1 MLRSIALAALITM
14 IAGPVH
20 AQDPDLTLVNINDSG
35 NAVPPGASLL
45 DVSGNGRF
53 VLFWSQPSLLPEDTV
68 GQQLYVHDLET
79 GTVELVSLDTNGNV
93 VDDFVVNPQ
102 GTVGDPTNRRY
113 ISDDGRFVLFGTPA
127 SNVVTGVDP
136 PPGHVYLYR
145 RARVLQPTILVSV
158 NSNDE
163 PPNLPVNQFTM
174 DPSGV
179 AVMFQTF
186 ADNVDPMFPLG
197 PWFLHRIDAPVGSSV
212 RTRAACRDRTDT
224 PRDCGNPALSC
235 GGALVTAR
243 INGSHPWIEGE
254 DLPFGGIY
262 NEIAIGNTIDG
273 NWVRVGNEADTPF
286 PPGASNG
293 YSSSNAVIN
302 CSGNRIAFWTNMELR
317 NGDTADDDLYVFDL
331 LSRQLWLIE
340 RSPGVSLIGPQAY
353 RTISM
358 SSSGLQIAFN
368 TDLALDP
375 ADDNTFNDVYA
386 FEMPINPPSLDFD
399 FRWVSNNQGVAPI
412 SLFTAQPVV
421 GGNGVV
427 GFRTSATNA
436 PWSPDAGTL
445 GAVYARSNLP
455 FEYITV
461 DGFE

>member
-1 MLRSIALAALITM
+1 MVRIFATVVLIEALVLPAF
-14 IAGPVH
+14 
-20 AQDPDLTLVNINDSG
+20 AQDPDLTLVNIDSNG

-45 DVSGNGRF
+45 DISGNGRY
-53 VLFWSQPSLLPEDTV
+53 VLLWSQASLLPEDTV
-68 GQQLYVHDLET
+68 GQQLYVHDLQT
-79 GTVELVSLDTNGNV
+79 GLIELVS
-93 VDDFVVNPQ
+93 VDSIGDVISGSVTDPQ
-102 GTVGDPTNRRY
+102 GTVGDPSNRRH
-113 ISDDGRFVLFGTPA
+113 ISDDGRYVLFGTNADGVVPDVPA
-127 SNVVTGVDP
+127 SSNFYV
-136 PPGHVYLYR
+136 YR
-145 RARVLQPTILVSV
+145 RDRVLEQTTLVSV
-158 NSNDE
+158 NGNDE
-163 PPNLPVNQFTM
+163 PPNSSVDAWTM
-174 DPSGV
+174 DPTGI
-179 AVMFQTF
+179 AVLFRTF
-186 ADNVDPMFPLG
+186 ADNVDPMFPVG
-197 PWFLHRIDAPVGSSV
+197 PWFLHRTDAPIGSSV

-235 GGALVTAR
+235 GGAIVAAR
-243 INGSHPWIEGE
+243 IGASHPWIEGE

-262 NEIAIGNTIDG
+262 NEIAIGNTIAG

-293 YSSSNAVIN
+293 TSSSNAAIN

-317 NGDTADDDLYVFDL
+317 NGDTADADLYVFDL

-340 RSPGVSLIGPQAY
+340 QSPGVSLIGAQGF

-386 FEMPINPPSLDFD
+386 FEMPINPSSLDFD
-399 FRWVSNNQGVAPI
+399 FHWVSNNDGVAPI
-412 SLFTAQPVV
+412 SLFTAQPVA
-421 GGNGVV
+421 GGKGVV

-436 PWSPDAGTL
+436 PWSADAGSL

-455 FEYITV
+455 FEIV
-461 DGFE
+461 HADGFE